1 MLLKSDAIKEKKLIE
16 ELIAD
21 EEDLRR
27 QHENFE
33 TSFRKQGRESA
44 LLSHACPLLSGF
56 GDFGVYFFQCHAGD
70 TVLLRNAAG
79 RFHSL

>member
-1 MLLKSDAIKEKKLIE
+1 MLIKSDAIKEKKLIE

-21 EEDLRR
+21 DEDLRR

-44 LLSHACPLLSGF
+44 LLSYAKWDWLS
-56 GDFGVYFFQCHAGD
+56 YQSH
-70 TVLLRNAAG
+70 
-79 RFHSL
+79 